1 MRKYIIF
8 GRFNKYHLIIF
19 ISIIFQIINEAIY
32 GFNYNENI
40 FDDMKIFHNKG
51 HEYFSKHIL
60 IHLFFSQIGTFIFT
74 IPFYIYEIKVLKEN
88 YTDSLLL
95 DNKKNKKNKKK
106 QYLLTLL
113 ITLLWIVEEY
123 LFIFYAMIL
132 GGLEFWFLELLI
144 ICFLTSKMFHLKIY
158 KHQKLA
164 LILNIFPL
172 FIKFIF
178 IILSTKLEKK
188 TSNKIF
194 IKYIWLIP
202 LGFLIYLI
210 LAFIRS
216 FVNIKIQK
224 LFNYYFASQ
233 NKILMIYGLMGA
245 IITSII
251 CIITSSFN
259 CSAGETQ
266 NYFCKVS
273 ENNNNSKYID
283 SFKIYHII
291 FQGYSNGDS
300 SQIKFEI
307 LVIIFGGLTF
317 FINKYSFLL
326 VIKGLNP
333 VIFVFSF
340 PILFLFRKIIL
351 IINTLIISK
360 SFYITDVTGIKKIR
374 FSFDM
379 IGDILSLISFL
390 IYSELL
396 ELNFCGFDYNILKNI
411 THRAIDDIDNPPI
424 YPDPDPDP
432 YPYHDDIY
440 PYLIHEE
447 DDDDLLY

>member
-1 MRKYIIF
+1 MRWFISF
-8 GRFNKYHLIIF
+8 GNFNKFFF
-19 ISIIFQIINEAIY
+19 ILFLSIVFQIVNDSIY
-32 GFNYNENI
+32 GFHYYDNI
-40 FDDMKIFHNKG
+40 FDEMKIFHNKG

-60 IHLFFSQIGTFIFT
+60 IHLIFSYIGLFIFT
-74 IPFYIYEIKVLKEN
+74 APFVIYEATSFNKEVIN
-88 YTDSLLL
+88 VKTFYS
-95 DNKKNKKNKKK
+95 KKYIKKK
-106 QYLLTLL
+106 KMKKYFWILLTV
-113 ITLLWIVEEY
+113 LLWVVEEI
-123 LFIFYAMIL
+123 LFIFYTFAL
-132 GGLEFWFLELLI
+132 DGLEFWLLELLI
-144 ICFLTSKMFHLKIY
+144 VCYLSSKMLKTSIY
-158 KHQKLA
+158 KHHKLAMIINLFPLFLKYILIVLSSKLEKETSNLLYIRHMWLIPVSILIYSILA
-164 LILNIFPL
+164 LI
-172 FIKFIF
+172 
-178 IILSTKLEKK
+178 
-188 TSNKIF
+188 
-194 IKYIWLIP
+194 
-202 LGFLIYLI
+202 
-210 LAFIRS
+210 RS
-216 FVNIKIQK
+216 FANLKIKEIID
-224 LFNYYFASQ
+224 FNFASQ
-233 NKILMIYGLMGA
+233 NKVIMIYGLMGA

-424 YPDPDPDP
+424 YPDPDP